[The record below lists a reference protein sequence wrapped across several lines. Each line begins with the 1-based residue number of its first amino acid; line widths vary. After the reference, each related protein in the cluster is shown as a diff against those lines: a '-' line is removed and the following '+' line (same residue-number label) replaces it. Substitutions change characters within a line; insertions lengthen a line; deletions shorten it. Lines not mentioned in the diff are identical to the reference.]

1 MSFSLNQQFEELV
14 KTNLTEKQMITDNN
28 NTDNTVEIIVMDES
42 PKSPDFF
49 QDNKSVKNAG
59 GKYTKTGIKSRNFQS
74 NISYVGTKKEDPYN
88 ENVIYDIYLLITNN
102 QNPFLLDRKLSK
114 QNKHEM
120 IYMITK
126 ECMPANFYKHFF

>member
-59 GKYTKTGIKSRNFQS
+59 GKYTKTSIKSRNFQS
-74 NISYVGTKKEDPYN
+74 NISYIGTKKEDPYN
-88 ENVIYDIYLLITNN
+88 ENVIFDIYLLITNN
-102 QNPFLLDRKLSK
+102 
-114 QNKHEM
+114 
-120 IYMITK
+120 
-126 ECMPANFYKHFF
+126 